1 MIAER
6 KILEHSEIRTTVKE
20 LFRSE
25 TNVKE
30 LKLILFLA
38 MES

>member
-6 KILEHSEIRTTVKE
+6 KILEHSEIREE
-20 LFRSE
+20 LSWSE
-25 TNVKE
+25 KNVKG

-38 MES
+38 TEA